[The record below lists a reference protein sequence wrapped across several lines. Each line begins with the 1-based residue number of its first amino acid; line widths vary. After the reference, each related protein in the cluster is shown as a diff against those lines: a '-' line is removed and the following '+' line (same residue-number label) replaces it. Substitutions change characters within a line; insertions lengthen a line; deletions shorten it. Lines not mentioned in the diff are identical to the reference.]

1 MSTKMQSN
9 PDKSPAGPWTKLEST
24 GDVKRMLRWAILA
37 LKGGK
42 LDAKNAAVMAQL
54 ANVLLRA
61 IEGSNFAERL
71 AALEARNG

>member
-1 MSTKMQSN
+1 
-9 PDKSPAGPWTKLEST
+9 
-24 GDVKRMLRWAILA
+24 MLRWAILA
-37 LKGGK
+37 LTAGK

-71 AALEARNG
+71 AALEARQ